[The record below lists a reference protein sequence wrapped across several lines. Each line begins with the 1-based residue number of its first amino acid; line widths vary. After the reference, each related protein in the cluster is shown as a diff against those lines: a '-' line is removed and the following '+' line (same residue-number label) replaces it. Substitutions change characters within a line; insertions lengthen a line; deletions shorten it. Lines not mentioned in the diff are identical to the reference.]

1 MKKRLL
7 SLAILTPLIYSACN
21 STTVS
26 DAPKV
31 EKELTTVTKE
41 VKQDKKV
48 ENSIVKTSSGETSLT
63 RVNYI
68 TDKPLIA
75 EEGMFHIK
83 TFMGTLK
90 PTLMNLMKMD
100 DTYVTALG
108 GCSSM
113 AINMTQEYS
122 EPHPNI
128 NLRRTAQ
135 RYRNPANIPDKTD
148 GIVMENFIQSKNF
161 KKPLVV
167 EMNDHYRVYKA
178 LDMQKPC
185 LACHGDIEKMSP
197 KLVKMIDKIYP
208 KDLATGLKLGE
219 FRGVVVAEIKK

>member
-1 MKKRLL
+1 MNKRLL
-7 SLAILTPLIYSACN
+7 TLTILAPLLYSACN
-21 STTVS
+21 SSTVS

-31 EKELTTVTKE
+31 QAEKELVKPTQEATAKIEDISVKATT
-41 VKQDKKV
+41 
-48 ENSIVKTSSGETSLT
+48 ENSSIT

-68 TDKPLIA
+68 HDKPIIA

-83 TFMGTLK
+83 SFMETLK

-113 AINMTQEYS
+113 AIPMTNEYG
-122 EPHPNI
+122 EPHANI
-128 NLRRTAQ
+128 NIRRTAQ

-167 EMNDHYRVYKA
+167 EMPTHYRVYKA
-178 LDMQKPC
+178 LDMKQPC
-185 LACHGDIEKMSP
+185 LACHGDIENMSP
-197 KLVKMIDKIYP
+197 KLVKMIDKTYP
-208 KDLATGLKLGE
+208 KDLATGLKLGD
-219 FRGVVVAEIKK
+219 FRGVVIAEIKK